1 MPHDAKIVSLYR
13 YPVKGLSPELLQQ
26 VALDVGQTLP
36 ADRRYVIENGPSGFD
51 PAAPVWRPKTRY
63 LMLMRNERLASYRTL
78 FDDRSNILII
88 RKDGEVVAVADL
100 ESAEGRV
107 TIEQFFATHVAS
119 DLKGPPKLL
128 SGGGHSF
135 SDDVSKLVSIINLAS
150 VAAIETMVGAP
161 VNPLR
166 FRANLYLEGWPA
178 WHEFD
183 LVGESLAIGDIRL
196 KVVKTITRCAAIN
209 VDPDTAARDLEIP
222 AALMRRL
229 GRNECGIFAEVAVG
243 GTLGL
248 GDAVTVEQPK
258 PV

>member
-36 ADRRYVIENGPSGFD
+36 ADRRYAIENGPSGFD

-88 RKDGEVVAVADL
+88 RKDGEVVAAADL